1 MRKIIVDE
9 KYNGKNLNRF
19 LLDNF
24 EGLSLNNLNKALR
37 KKDIKVN
44 GKRVNNNITI
54 YTGDNIEV
62 YIIDEILYANKK
74 IDIDIVYE
82 DENIIVVNKPNKIE
96 VTGDNSL
103 TTLLEKK
110 YNQKIYP
117 CHRLDRN
124 TTGIILFA
132 KNEEALEIL
141 LNKFKNREIEKHYA
155 CMVYGIPKEDSK
167 VLTAYLFKD
176 AKKSFVYISDIPKK
190 GYQKIITQYTVL
202 KKMENNTAILDVN
215 LHTGRTHQIRALLA
229 HIGFPIIGDG
239 KYGIRQINEKFKAN
253 TQNLCSYLLKFNFTT
268 DSGKLN
274 YLNHREFKIY
284 YNFLSSSQERHIK

>member
-82 DENIIVVNKPNKIE
+82 DENIIVVNKPNRIE

-103 TTLLEKK
+103 TTLLKKK
-110 YNQKIYP
+110 YNKKIYP

-155 CMVYGIPKEDSK
+155 CMVYGIPKEDSQ

-215 LHTGRTHQIRALLA
+215 LHTGRTHQIRAHLA